1 MDIFG
6 SFKCVACLLKT
17 LKILHCVKKAV
28 CAGII
33 CVIIAVAVTALAE
46 NKTDV
51 KKLVRQI
58 KKKVM

>member
-6 SFKCVACLLKT
+6 SFKCIACLLKT

-33 CVIIAVAVTALAE
+33 CVIAAVAVMSLTE
-46 NKTDV
+46 NKAEV
-51 KKLVRQI
+51 KHMVKQI